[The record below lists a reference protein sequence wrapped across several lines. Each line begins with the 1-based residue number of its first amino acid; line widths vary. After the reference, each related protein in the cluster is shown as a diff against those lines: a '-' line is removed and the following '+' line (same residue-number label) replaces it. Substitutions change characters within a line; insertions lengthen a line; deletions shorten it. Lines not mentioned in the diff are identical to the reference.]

1 MKSLI
6 LGMGLGML
14 SLFILVSVISI
25 ETKSDKEIFLEQVT
39 RDSAY
44 QTLKECSEKST
55 WFAIWNQYAEVSE
68 DKNEIMSVRFKENLK
83 KRINSD
89 DIVKVKILAADQAEG
104 VLRVQTSLTYNNMG
118 KVNTVNAEETV
129 IYDYAIP

>member
-1 MKSLI
+1 MKNLI
-6 LGMGLGML
+6 LGMGLGIL
-14 SLFILVSVISI
+14 SLFIFVSVISI
-25 ETKSDKEIFLEQVT
+25 ETKSEKEIFLEQVT
-39 RDSAY
+39 RDCAY

-55 WFAIWNQYAEVSE
+55 WFSIWNQYAGISE
-68 DKNEIMSVRFKENLK
+68 DKNEIMIIRFKENLK

-89 DIVKVKILAADQAEG
+89 DIVKVKILTADQTEG

-129 IYDYAIP
+129 IYDYEIP